1 MNKSIGLLPSVT
13 NPESLSPRGEVPSE
27 CEAERVS
34 EVGRDYSQ
42 NCNGEGNLELLHT
55 FAITI
60 LHIVTTYLRH
70 PFHRYRGPP
79 SP

>member
-1 MNKSIGLLPSVT
+1 M
-13 NPESLSPRGEVPSE
+13 
-27 CEAERVS
+27 S
-34 EVGRDYSQ
+34 EVDRDYSQ
-42 NCNGEGNLELLHT
+42 DCNVEGNLELLHT

-79 SP
+79 SPKGKAAGKDAFATDETNLKVAANPFSGSLFS